1 MKRILVA
8 DDEAHIVRILKFNL
22 ERANYQVMT
31 AFDGEEAYQMAVKE
45 QPHLIFLDVMM
56 PKIDGY
62 QVCRML
68 REEAG
73 LKDIPIIMLTA
84 KGQDMDEEMGQAA
97 GANLYITK
105 PFSPKELIAKVKELI
120 GD

>member
-8 DDEAHIVRILKFNL
+8 DDEVHIVRILRFNL
-22 ERANYQVMT
+22 ERANYQVIT
-31 AFDGEEAYQMAVKE
+31 ASNGEEAYQVAVRE
-45 QPHLIFLDVMM
+45 RPDLIFLDVMM

-84 KGQDMDEEMGQAA
+84 KGQESDEEMGRAV
-97 GANLYITK
+97 GANLYMTK
-105 PFSPKELIAKVKELI
+105 PFSPKELIEKIKELI
-120 GD
+120 GN